1 MASCFRRIIW
11 EFYHLEIRLTDLWMV
26 DRWLGGL
33 AHTVFMVCNSAGKC
47 VFFFWCGAF
56 VKRVNHVLAFP
67 KCYPKTDPTARIW
80 RQGMVFPPRQCRS
93 QWAFG
98 TICCARWCGSAFAQQ
113 PGHFGVLA
121 RTMNK
126 FLMSWSLI
134 SMIVF
139 HAACA
144 FDTIYSHFLFGSLS
158 LSLCIYISPHV
169 FDSNGWFISIH
180 KSCLWECSIHLTDI
194 CETLLLMFCQ
204 DMIGHLFHLCIETF
218 GLPADV
224 DSQPLDV
231 TLFRTANITRW
242 PGYKRNI
249 SYKTYINHI
258 CFFFN

>member
-33 AHTVFMVCNSAGKC
+33 AHTAFMVCNSYRRKRC
-47 VFFFWCGAF
+47 VFLF
-56 VKRVNHVLAFP
+56 VRGICKKGQPCSCISEMLSQNWPHRKDLETPLHGITVASLVRPHLHGLRCP
-67 KCYPKTDPTARIW
+67 LPSD
-80 RQGMVFPPRQCRS
+80 QGMVPPPRQCRS

-134 SMIVF
+134 SMVVF

-158 LSLCIYISPHV
+158 LSLCAYISQHMFLTQTDGSFRSINRAFENAPY
-169 FDSNGWFISIH
+169 ISLI
-180 KSCLWECSIHLTDI
+180 
-194 CETLLLMFCQ
+194 FVR
-204 DMIGHLFHLCIETF
+204 LFFWCF
-218 GLPADV
+218 V
-224 DSQPLDV
+224 
-231 TLFRTANITRW
+231 RTW
-242 PGYKRNI
+242 
-249 SYKTYINHI
+249 
-258 CFFFN
+258 